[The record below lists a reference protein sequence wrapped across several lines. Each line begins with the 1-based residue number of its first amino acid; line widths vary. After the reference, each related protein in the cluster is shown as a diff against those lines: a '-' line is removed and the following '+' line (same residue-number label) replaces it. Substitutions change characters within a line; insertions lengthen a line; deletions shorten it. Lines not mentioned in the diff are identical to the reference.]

1 MSGLVKMDP
10 IVTPEFPVDPLQL
23 LGEKSF
29 GKPRHVPVEE
39 VGTPIQEFFRDASVL
54 VTGGTGFMGKT
65 VTEKLLRS
73 CPHLKRIYLIVR
85 TKKGKR
91 GQDRLDDILSDR
103 VFLRL
108 KTEVPNFRNKITII
122 PGDLMATDLGISSS
136 DRATVV
142 DNVNIVFH
150 GAATVRFDEKFRI
163 AAQINILGVR
173 AMLEM
178 AKEMKHLK
186 NSGKVAKLVH
196 AEQSHGRR
204 FDPDRSRRP
213 SPVCIPPIS
222 YCVNV

>member
-103 VFLRL
+103 VSM
-108 KTEVPNFRNKITII
+108 NKINWMI
-122 PGDLMATDLGISSS
+122 
-136 DRATVV
+136 
-142 DNVNIVFH
+142 F
-150 GAATVRFDEKFRI
+150 
-163 AAQINILGVR
+163 
-173 AMLEM
+173 
-178 AKEMKHLK
+178 
-186 NSGKVAKLVH
+186 
-196 AEQSHGRR
+196 
-204 FDPDRSRRP
+204 
-213 SPVCIPPIS
+213 
-222 YCVNV
+222 